1 MAEARKSALPL
12 VRAWSGLDFDGA
24 NYSAPK
30 KSKLENVFENELAG
44 AFETTEYIVY
54 KFDTIAVASPV
65 AIAVATTTS
74 PTTKPNLGS
83 GSSVAETP
91 PPFQV
96 KANKDGYTVIPYSI
110 EEMKKIIIAK
120 NKDGTSPTKI
130 YFSLQFFNKNTL
142 TEPQQSAQDI
152 EKINK
157 TPYEF
162 DFAAIL
168 ADVLPP
174 EPPDSSSKAAH
185 RFVAYFKYMPTFGR
199 TDEMLKGKL
208 VAELAASQI
217 LDDAAL
223 SSIDVKDAA
232 YRLVA
237 YAKKVRGQEEED
249 PGILD
254 VLNRLAT
261 DLSGPGAT
269 GSGDAG
275 AARVDVPVENA
286 IRRALIG
293 KKLIPI
299 RNMLMAKEDQEAGGK
314 PTNID
319 APTEEF
325 ERDAAA
331 AWATPES
338 ARKAMVE
345 MFFTTLGALFST
357 QQESKVEIG
366 YTNNPKFDDATS
378 KKTGYV
384 SYGAILYSGRTKNF
398 VEARVTKDSDETP
411 TAVQTVKE
419 LFLRNA
425 LPINQVLLVKK
436 LEELSERVKTTKY
449 LRENVSTLARVEN
462 AREIDLPYELTSVY
476 YGTASDSDY
485 FGTGSNVSMMT
496 DAAFIA
502 ARIINSLYAKG
513 EFVPETTQDDDGQKY
528 WKTPFLLG
536 IKDKKAG
543 DDLNTIFGELDRQIS
558 SSYTGHCIV
567 RTADMGR
574 VLGATLVLEP
584 MRKKLSKTASD
595 HGYVSMKT
603 VKPPYRNLSTES
615 AVALFY
621 HQIWEKELGNH
632 VVAQGGARLE
642 ESHMMA
648 PFLVRVVTDSEHV
661 VPTLCAYDDWI
672 GPTDMFKRIEQTA
685 LMEIENY
692 AHSRPSIK
700 YAKGGRGRTLGDVGA
715 WIKTES
721 EESNSFYMTDLIRK
735 VPAQHRD
742 KAATCCAM
750 LMTAVYAHT
759 AFTEEVRKGGLA
771 RQRASETTVRELAAR
786 IAKIP
791 V

>member
-24 NYSAPK
+24 DYSAPK
-30 KSKLENVFENELAG
+30 KSKLENVFEKDLKG
-44 AFETTEYIVY
+44 AFETTGYIVY
-54 KFDTIAVASPV
+54 RFDANSDQVA
-65 AIAVATTTS
+65 A
-74 PTTKPNLGS
+74 PTPDTRKEWGKKANNSGYSVIEYNLDKMQRIINEEKSASKIGFNITFFLAGDLNGKQMLLQKKDS
-83 GSSVAETP
+83 GDVNSDLELLKSVAP
-91 PPFQV
+91 
-96 KANKDGYTVIPYSI
+96 
-110 EEMKKIIIAK
+110 
-120 NKDGTSPTKI
+120 TSDT
-130 YFSLQFFNKNTL
+130 
-142 TEPQQSAQDI
+142 
-152 EKINK
+152 
-157 TPYEF
+157 
-162 DFAAIL
+162 
-168 ADVLPP
+168 
-174 EPPDSSSKAAH
+174 SSQPH

-223 SSIDVKDAA
+223 SSIDIKDAA

-237 YAKKVRGQEEED
+237 YAKKVRGEED
-249 PGILD
+249 ESTGLEGILQS
-254 VLNRLAT
+254 LTQAIRTENG
-261 DLSGPGAT
+261 GP
-269 GSGDAG
+269 
-275 AARVDVPVENA
+275 ARVDVPVENA

-338 ARKAMVE
+338 ARKALVE

-357 QQESKVEIG
+357 QQKPDVELGSVEKVPNFEQAVIQ
-366 YTNNPKFDDATS
+366 
-378 KKTGYV
+378 TGYV

-398 VEARVTKDSDETP
+398 VDGKVEGKPDETP

-419 LFLRNA
+419 LFLKNA
-425 LPINQVLLVKK
+425 LPINQVLLVSF
-436 LEELSERVKTTKY
+436 LEGLSKNILEDFERDIT
-449 LRENVSTLARVEN
+449 RESMSVLARVEN
-462 AREIDLPYELTSVY
+462 AREIDLPYALESIY
-476 YGTASDSDY
+476 YGTASDSKY
-485 FGTGSNVSMMT
+485 FGTGSNVAMLT

-502 ARIINSLYAKG
+502 ARVLNSLFANEKFEQNG
-513 EFVPETTQDDDGQKY
+513 SASTEDQDY
-528 WKTPFLLG
+528 WKTSFLL
-536 IKDKKAG
+536 KDSTTAAE
-543 DDLNTIFGELDRQIS
+543 DITIILNEFLTQIL
-558 SSYTGHCIV
+558 SSYTGHCTV

-574 VLGATLVLEP
+574 VLGATLVLKPIREE
-584 MRKKLSKTASD
+584 LSKTASD

-603 VKPPYRNLSTES
+603 VKPPYKDLGPDS

>member
-24 NYSAPK
+24 DYSEPK
-30 KSKLENVFENELAG
+30 QSALEK
-44 AFETTEYIVY
+44 AFKKEVRGTFGTTGFIVY
-54 KFDTIAVASPV
+54 RVDKNTDQVA
-65 AIAVATTTS
+65 A
-74 PTTKPNLGS
+74 PTPDAREDWGK
-83 GSSVAETP
+83 E
-91 PPFQV
+91 
-96 KANKDGYTVIPYSI
+96 ANKKGYTVIVYSLDV
-110 EEMKKIIIAK
+110 MQRIINEATGVSVIGF
-120 NKDGTSPTKI
+120 NVTFFPDGTLSPTQKTLKKEHKDDFEYVLETLKSVAPTTAPTPQI
-130 YFSLQFFNKNTL
+130 Y
-142 TEPQQSAQDI
+142 
-152 EKINK
+152 
-157 TPYEF
+157 
-162 DFAAIL
+162 
-168 ADVLPP
+168 
-174 EPPDSSSKAAH
+174 

-237 YAKKVRGQEEED
+237 YAKKVRGDED
-249 PGILD
+249 QGAGLEGILQS
-254 VLNRLAT
+254 LTEAIRT
-261 DLSGPGAT
+261 DNGGT
-269 GSGDAG
+269 E
-275 AARVDVPVENA
+275 RVDVPVENA

-319 APTEEF
+319 APTAEF

-345 MFFTTLGALFST
+345 MYFTTLGALFST
-357 QQESKVEIG
+357 QQDSKVEIG
-366 YTNNPKFDDATS
+366 YVNEADFGSDTS
-378 KKTGYV
+378 KEAGYV

-398 VEARVTKDSDETP
+398 VEARVTKDSDETR

-425 LPINQVLLVKK
+425 LPINQVLLVSF
-436 LEELSERVKTTKY
+436 LEDLSKNILEDFERDIT
-449 LRENVSTLARVEN
+449 RERMSVLARVEN
-462 AREIDLPYELTSVY
+462 AREIDLPYALESIY
-476 YGTASDSDY
+476 YGTASDSKY
-485 FGTGSNVSMMT
+485 FGTGSNVAMLT

-502 ARIINSLYAKG
+502 ARVLNSLFLNEKFEPNG
-513 EFVPETTQDDDGQKY
+513 GQTTGDQDY
-528 WKTPFLLG
+528 WKTSFLL
-536 IKDKKAG
+536 KDVGTAAE
-543 DDLNTIFGELDRQIS
+543 DITIILNEFFAQIL
-558 SSYTGHCIV
+558 SSYTGHCTV

-584 MRKKLSKTASD
+584 IRKELSKTASK

-603 VKPPYRNLSTES
+603 VKLPYRNLDPES

-721 EESNSFYMTDLIRK
+721 EDSTSFYMTDLIRK
-735 VPAQHRD
+735 VPEQHRD